1 MKLILL
7 ITLILLGCNLS
18 AENIDNLIT
27 VGAAEFAIPEGWH
40 HDKEMNAGRL
50 VVNVYHPDSQGV
62 LKLSSMKLPS
72 PTTVERLRN
81 LTNVDLS
88 LDLEWQT
95 WGDYSGYQYDYSE
108 KGKSFRQWWLM
119 NEEEILFL
127 VYKIDDGAGADAD
140 NVVINGIVASIN
152 LVD

>member
-1 MKLILL
+1 MKLIPF
-7 ITLILLGCNLS
+7 IILILLGYNLHADNS
-18 AENIDNLIT
+18 DNLIT
-27 VGAAEFAIPEGWH
+27 VGAAEFVLPEGWH
-40 HDKEMNAGRL
+40 HEKEMNAGRL
-50 VVNVYHPDSQGV
+50 TVNVYHPDSPGV
-62 LKLSSMKLPS
+62 LKLSSMKIPS
-72 PTTVERLRN
+72 PTTTERLRN

-127 VYKIDDGAGADAD
+127 VYMSDVRDPAD
-140 NVVINGIVASIN
+140 NDVVNGIVASIN
-152 LVD
+152 LVEW

>member
-1 MKLILL
+1 MKLIPF
-7 ITLILLGCNLS
+7 TVLILLGFALY

-27 VGAAEFAIPEGWH
+27 VGAAEFVIPEGWYH
-40 HDKEMNAGRL
+40 EKEMNAGRL
-50 VVNVYHPDSQGV
+50 TVNVYHPDSPGV
-62 LKLSSMKLPS
+62 LKLSSMKIPS
-72 PTTVERLRN
+72 PTTGERLRN

-127 VYKIDDGAGADAD
+127 VYKSDDRDGADD
-140 NVVINGIVASIN
+140 KVINGIVSSIN
-152 LVD
+152 LVE